1 LAAALV
7 LPAGLLVAA
16 LLVGPMLYLGRI
28 SLNRYDPAQ
37 MMIEAFT
44 PENYLR
50 AVADPYYRNVM
61 ATTLV
66 MALTCTALTLI
77 LGFPAGY
84 WIARMQSRWKSLVT
98 VLTLVPLLV
107 GNVVRVAG
115 WVGLLGNEGFVN
127 VALQALR
134 ITSEPV
140 KILYT
145 PGAVVLGTIAVVLPY
160 MVLTLAAVIESIP
173 RAVEEAA
180 ANLGASAATVF
191 RRVVWPLALPGV
203 AAGCTLVFIL
213 CMNTFATAVLLGGSQ
228 FKMMA
233 PAVYDQFSKGSNWPF
248 GAALAFILLVA
259 TLTLTLLGSAAL
271 GRRGRPAASPE
282 GGGRVAGAGA

>member
-1 LAAALV
+1 MPAASLLV
-7 LPAGLLVAA
+7 PASLLVAA
-16 LLVGPMLYLGRI
+16 LLVGPMLYLARI
-28 SLNRYDPAQ
+28 SLNHYDPAQ
-37 MMIEAFT
+37 MMQAALT
-44 PENYLR
+44 LENYAR
-50 AVADPYYRNVM
+50 AVADPYYRGVM

-66 MALTCTALTLI
+66 MALIATLTTLI

-98 VLTLVPLLV
+98 VMTLVPLLV

-127 VALQALR
+127 AALMGLR
-134 ITSEPV
+134 ITDGPI

-145 PGAVVLGTIAVVLPY
+145 PFAVALGTVAVVLPY
-160 MVLTLAAVIESIP
+160 MILTLASVIEGIP
-173 RAVEEAA
+173 RAGEEAG
-180 ANLGASAATVF
+180 ANLGAAPGTVF
-191 RRVVWPLALPGV
+191 RRIVWPLALPGV

-213 CMNTFATAVLLGGSQ
+213 CMNTFATAVLLGGAQ

-259 TLTLTLLGSAAL
+259 TLTLTVAGSALLA
-271 GRRGRPAASPE
+271 RRTRRREAA
-282 GGGRVAGAGA
+282 A

>member
-1 LAAALV
+1 MSAAALV
-7 LPAGLLVAA
+7 VPAGLLVAA
-16 LLVGPMLYLGRI
+16 LLVGPMIYLGRI
-28 SLNRYDPAQ
+28 SLNRYDPSQ
-37 MMIEAFT
+37 MMVEALT
-44 PENYLR
+44 AENYVR
-50 AVADPYYRNVM
+50 AIADPYYQGVM
-61 ATTLV
+61 GTTLT
-66 MALTCTALTLI
+66 MALTCTALTLL

-115 WVGLLGNEGFVN
+115 WVGLLGNQGFVN
-127 VALQALR
+127 VGLQAVGL
-134 ITSEPV
+134 TDGPV

-145 PGAVVLGTIAVVLPY
+145 PGAVVIGTIAVVLPY

-180 ANLGASAATVF
+180 SNLGASALTVF

-213 CMNTFATAVLLGGSQ
+213 CMNTFATAVLLGGPQ

-248 GAALAFILLVA
+248 GAALAFILLIA
-259 TLTLTLLGSAAL
+259 TLTLTILGSALLA
-271 GRRGRPAASPE
+271 RRARRPA
-282 GGGRVAGAGA
+282 

>member
-1 LAAALV
+1 MRAAALV

-28 SLNRYDPAQ
+28 SLNHYDALQ
-37 MMIEAFT
+37 MMTQAFT
-44 PENYLR
+44 PENYVR
-50 AVADPYYRNVM
+50 AVADPYYRDVM

-66 MALTCTALTLI
+66 MALTCTALTLL

-115 WVGLLGNEGFVN
+115 WVGLMGNEGFIN
-127 VALQALR
+127 YALDRLGLV
-134 ITSEPV
+134 SEPV

-145 PGAVVLGTIAVVLPY
+145 PGAVVIGTIAVVLPY
-160 MVLTLAAVIESIP
+160 MVLTLASVIESIP

-180 ANLGASAATVF
+180 ANLGASAAMTF

-233 PAVYDQFSKGSNWPF
+233 PAVYDQFAKGSNWPF
-248 GAALAFILLVA
+248 GAALAFILLIA
-259 TLTLTLLGSAAL
+259 TLVLTVLGSAVL
-271 GRRGRPAASPE
+271 GRQTRRPA
-282 GGGRVAGAGA
+282 

>member
-1 LAAALV
+1 MTPTLLI

-16 LLVGPMLYLGRI
+16 LLVGPMVYLGRI
-28 SLNRYDPAQ
+28 SLNRYDATQ
-37 MMIEAFT
+37 MMQEALT

-50 AVADPYYRNVM
+50 AIADPYYRTVM

-66 MALTCTALTLI
+66 VALICTALTLL

-84 WIARMQSRWKSLVT
+84 WLARMQSRWKSLVT

-115 WVGLLGNEGFVN
+115 WVGLFGNEGFFN
-127 VALQALR
+127 AALKGLGL
-134 ITSEPV
+134 ITDPV
-140 KILYT
+140 KVLYT
-145 PGAVVLGTIAVVLPY
+145 PVAVVIGTVAVVLPY
-160 MVLTLAAVIESIP
+160 MILTLASVIEGIP

-180 ANLGASAATVF
+180 ANLGAPAGTVF
-191 RRVVWPLALPGV
+191 RRVVWPLAMPGV

-248 GAALAFILLVA
+248 GAALAFILLIA
-259 TLTLTLLGSAAL
+259 TLTLTVAGSALL
-271 GRRGRPAASPE
+271 GRRGRRATA
-282 GGGRVAGAGA
+282 